1 METNV
6 YQKQALDFLE
16 KTGTKMEIKFLK
28 TGYHFADDKKKD
40 VQRDIYAVTIMRESR
55 KIYFEF
61 GNSIYNSGFY
71 VTIGKNKYP
80 IERKYLEK
88 SNTEIERYIKNTI
101 KFDYI
106 FKLDSI
112 HYPKAPN
119 EYDILACLQ
128 KYDVGTFEDFC
139 SDFGYDEDSI
149 TANKTYQAVCNEFKD
164 VQTIWT
170 DEEIELLQEID

>member
-28 TGYHFADDKKKD
+28 TGYHFADDKKND
-40 VQRDIYAVTIMRESR
+40 VKRDIYFVTIMRESR
-55 KIYFEF
+55 KISFEF

-88 SNTEIERYIKNTI
+88 SKTEIERYIKNTI
-101 KFDYI
+101 RFDYI
-106 FKLDSI
+106 SKLDSI

-139 SDFGYDEDSI
+139 SEFGYDEDSI
-149 TANKTYQAVCNEFKD
+149 TANKTYKEVCNEFKD
-164 VQTIWT
+164 VQTIWS
-170 DEEIELLQEID
+170 DEEIKLLQEIN